1 MLYRQFTA
9 ATILLLISVGV
20 FAEKK
25 APVVDAS
32 GYAAMENR
40 LARLE
45 RVLRSQGL
53 LDLLEQVENL
63 QREVARLQGDIE
75 VQNHTIEKLQKSQ
88 RDLYADVDKRV
99 QRIEKSGQTGIV
111 DNNNPPPLETI
122 SPTMENVPANA
133 KQSESGLR
141 LETSVANTE
150 QQAPAPAPTSEAP
163 QEAEA
168 STELQ
173 TNEDISIQKTTPPA
187 TEASAD
193 PNQAQ
198 AAYQSAFRLL
208 KEARYDQATT
218 AFDKY
223 LQDYPQSAYADNAQY
238 WLAESHYVQ
247 RNYEEAISAYHKLLE
262 NYPDSR
268 KVAHS
273 LLKLGYSHQELGQY
287 PEARQKLDEVKNRF
301 PGTTAARLAD
311 ERLRSIPAK
320 ESNS

>member
-1 MLYRQFTA
+1 MRSRQFFTA
-9 ATILLLISVGV
+9 IILLLISVAV

-32 GYAAMENR
+32 GYAAMESR

-53 LDLLEQVENL
+53 LDLLEQVESL

-88 RDLYADVDKRV
+88 RDLYADADKRM

-111 DNNNPPPLETI
+111 DNNIPPPLETI
-122 SPTMENVPANA
+122 SPTMENVPTNA
-133 KQSESGLR
+133 EQTESGLR
-141 LETSVANTE
+141 LETSVTNTE
-150 QQAPAPAPTSEAP
+150 QQTPVPAPASETA
-163 QEAEA
+163 QEAA
-168 STELQ
+168 TSTEVQ
-173 TNEDISIQKTTPPA
+173 TNEAISVQRSTPPA
-187 TEASAD
+187 TEAVSD

-208 KEARYDQATT
+208 KEAHYDQATT

-238 WLAESHYVQ
+238 WLGEAYYVQ
-247 RNYEEAISAYHKLLE
+247 RNYEEAILAYHKLLE